1 MNLEGSCF
9 SEMRVYLCLQGESR
23 WIGRQCALG
32 NVLVINALVC
42 VDFQVELLLDKLKQK
57 GAIRRALF
65 LHNRSPGHAK
75 TMTVFRGGQT
85 QCEELVAYLRVR
97 HFPHRQPLL
106 VATPSLMYM
115 IFPTCKSVFS

>member
-9 SEMRVYLCLQGESR
+9 SEMRVYLCLQEESR
-23 WIGRQCALG
+23 LLGRQGARR

-42 VDFQVELLLDKLKQK
+42 IDFQVELLLDRLKQK

-65 LHNRSPGHAK
+65 LHNRSPGHSK

-97 HFPHRQPLL
+97 HFAPGQLL
-106 VATPSLMYM
+106 IIVTPSFM
-115 IFPTCKSVFS
+115 